1 MKRIL
6 YILLVLTLTGCTAI
20 EVRKTLKDVETYI
33 AERPDSALAVIEAM
47 DTTDLTTK
55 GLRAHPYK
63 FVSRKG

>member
-47 DTTDLTTK
+47 DTTDLTT
-55 GLRAHPYK
+55 
-63 FVSRKG
+63 